1 MLTRLLCALLTVSI
15 AVTSLPPPAEAQFG
29 IRRAFKSV
37 VRAPAHILPRAA
49 IIGAPLVVFGGPFR
63 GVFGVVAAVAIG
75 AVIYNHLTKTE
86 RREVSR
92 RAKVVV
98 AKDPEQKVTD
108 TYTSNDGKRQVTIV
122 AEPTQ
127 KASDL
132 KNDPAILVA
141 SDKVVAPDAKSGK
154 TEGAPPPANVASNDV
169 PPGNGPV
176 SDAPPASVTPASDPN
191 KATVPTEKTAKP
203 AAKPV
208 VDEEVVRISE
218 IPPDTQCRRVTTELE
233 LRKKKGQETADE
245 KNSNTAIFC
254 QTAPGEWKPAAA

>member
-1 MLTRLLCALLTVSI
+1 MLTRILCAFLAVSV

-29 IRRAFKSV
+29 IRRAFKKV
-37 VRAPAHILPRAA
+37 VRAPLRVLPRAA
-49 IIGAPLVVFGGPFR
+49 IIGAPLVLFGGPFR
-63 GVFGVVAAVAIG
+63 SVFGVVAAVAVG
-75 AVIYNHLTKTE
+75 AVIFNHLSKHE

-98 AKDPEQKVTD
+98 AKDPQQRVTD
-108 TYTSNDGKRQVTIV
+108 TYTSKDGKKQVTIT

-141 SDKVVAPDAKSGK
+141 SDTVVAPDGK
-154 TEGAPPPANVASNDV
+154 KDGATPPAGIAADGSKK
-169 PPGNGPV
+169 
-176 SDAPPASVTPASDPN
+176 SDAPTPLPPPDGQVAPPAPAI
-191 KATVPTEKTAKP
+191 VPTTDSKSAASKP
-203 AAKPV
+203 P

-233 LRKKKGQETADE
+233 LRKKKGQESADE